1 MISGPVRVAIE
12 RKDEPEG
19 IEQVKASHDGYLA
32 RFGLIHERDIGI
44 LNGGRLLR
52 GRDRLLLE
60 DGSDPENDDD
70 ATAVARFHI
79 HPAIGMRRH
88 SESEI
93 YLTAPDGEGWLFA
106 CRDGAL
112 AIEEDIFFAD
122 PSGVRASSQI
132 SVTFSAASQPEIQ
145 WTFTREG

>member
-1 MISGPVRVAIE
+1 
-12 RKDEPEG
+12 
-19 IEQVKASHDGYLA
+19 
-32 RFGLIHERDIGI
+32 
-44 LNGGRLLR
+44 
-52 GRDRLLLE
+52 
-60 DGSDPENDDD
+60 
-70 ATAVARFHI
+70 
-79 HPAIGMRRH
+79 MRRH

-93 YLTAPDGEGWLFA
+93 YLTAPDGEAWLFA